1 MRQNLRYLQD
11 FIKKNQVPP
20 AYAMHEAGGSG
31 RQYRWSGLR
40 CRSIGLIDG
49 AIVASSPRNFGMYK
63 SQIIDLPLN
72 AFNMPPADVNTLT
85 QT

>member
-1 MRQNLRYLQD
+1 MWQLWVTNN

-49 AIVASSPRNFGMYK
+49 AIVASSPRNFEVYK

-72 AFNMPPADVNTLT
+72 TFNMPPTDINTLM
-85 QT
+85 QA